1 MKFLK
6 EFLEAVITI
15 VVLGLLYGVYKWTEK
30 QKKEKTLRTQGEEKY
45 SRASEEKEVEEWFS
59 NSLRKWEK
67 EYLEYLINGKII
79 ELSLYERDF
88 EDFLKK
94 KGLELRVVP
103 PLINMADLSFYL
115 IDKGKERIVSFLKE
129 KNYPVRHPDNPEKDL
144 EEYLRKIAESKVEE
158 IISEYLKQRE
168 S

>member
-1 MKFLK
+1 MKYLK
-6 EFLEAVITI
+6 EFLEVVITI

-88 EDFLKK
+88 KTF
-94 KGLELRVVP
+94 
-103 PLINMADLSFYL
+103 
-115 IDKGKERIVSFLKE
+115 
-129 KNYPVRHPDNPEKDL
+129 
-144 EEYLRKIAESKVEE
+144 
-158 IISEYLKQRE
+158 
-168 S
+168 